1 MLEISREDGVGARS
15 GAMGLLPARAALG
28 STMLYHGL
36 HKLSDWEQ
44 AGKAFES
51 MGISPGRPWAL
62 ATAVA
67 EAFAGAS
74 ALLGVLTRPAAVA
87 VLVTQAVAIA
97 KVHRRNGFDATK
109 GGYEFNLALMAI
121 ATGLLVA
128 GPGEVSIHQVVDR
141 ALAQQRL
148 AVLAGRRRRR
158 RAGMLRLLAALLR

>member
-1 MLEISREDGVGARS
+1 
-15 GAMGLLPARAALG
+15 
-28 STMLYHGL
+28 
-36 HKLSDWEQ
+36 
-44 AGKAFES
+44 
-51 MGISPGRPWAL
+51 
-62 ATAVA
+62 
-67 EAFAGAS
+67 
-74 ALLGVLTRPAAVA
+74 
-87 VLVTQAVAIA
+87 
-97 KVHRRNGFDATK
+97 VHRRNGFDATK